1 VEARELKLVEA
12 RGEREAGGAPSRVT
26 AIALGLLVVAAASLA
41 TWLDAAEARR
51 TIDVRQLAE
60 QALQTALRRGAADV
74 EVRDALVE
82 LRRTLGWRPLES
94 RTRVV
99 YASLL
104 LGLATDVEEMQLA
117 AFHADRAADLAPV
130 TVPVV
135 RAAALVLASTGE
147 VDRALEL
154 TRNMFGYD
162 PRGAA
167 AMLSQ
172 IEALVFGVDLDRG
185 LPPAPEAWMAW
196 SRQLETERRR
206 AEAADWRART
216 LERWPD
222 HVPALARTAAFA
234 FGRGNWDALAELL
247 PPAGR
252 LPDDDRQSA
261 RLYAWRA
268 HLSWHSGDREA
279 ALADIER
286 ALELRDTGPIRTLSG
301 DLFEKMGDST
311 RARSDWNRALFGT
324 ATTSVSSR
332 RGLLLRL
339 ARLEDR
345 HGRPAA
351 ALRFWKAL
359 LALDPEHPEARRRI
373 DDLAGFHR

>member
-1 VEARELKLVEA
+1 VEARELKLVEG
-12 RGEREAGGAPSRVT
+12 RGASASDRAPFRAPLV
-26 AIALGLLVVAAASLA
+26 LGLLVVAAALLA

-60 QALQTALRRGAADV
+60 QALETALRRGSADI
-74 EVRDALVE
+74 EVRKALVE
-82 LRRTLGWRPLES
+82 LRTTLGWRPLES

-104 LGLATDVEEMQLA
+104 LGLATDIEDMQVA
-117 AFHADRAADLAPV
+117 AFHADRAARLAPV

-135 RAAALVLASTGE
+135 RAAALVLANTGE

-154 TRNMFGYD
+154 TRSMFGYD

-172 IEALVFGVDLDRG
+172 IETLVLGVDLDRG

-196 SRQLETERRR
+196 SHQLETERRR
-206 AEAADWRART
+206 AEAAEWRART

-234 FGRGNWDALAELL
+234 FGRRDWDALAELL

-252 LPDDDRQSA
+252 LPEDDRQSA
-261 RLYAWRA
+261 TLFAWRA
-268 HLSWHSGDREA
+268 HLCWHSGDRSA
-279 ALADIER
+279 ALADMER

-311 RARSDWNRALFGT
+311 RAKSDWNRALFAT
-324 ATTSVSSR
+324 AAKSTSTR

-351 ALRFWKAL
+351 ALRFWEAV
-359 LALDPEHPEARRRI
+359 LALDPQHPEARRRI
-373 DDLAGFHR
+373 DDLAGFKR